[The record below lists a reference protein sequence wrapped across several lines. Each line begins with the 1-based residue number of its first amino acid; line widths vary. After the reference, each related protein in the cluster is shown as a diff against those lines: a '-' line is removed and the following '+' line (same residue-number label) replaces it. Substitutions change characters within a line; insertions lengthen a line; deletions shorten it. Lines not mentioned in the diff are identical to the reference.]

1 MCSTKI
7 PYDDDWITVD
17 VPASATLRIVD
28 LNQVGGVADE
38 TAEIERALDN
48 PVGHGGLETLAKG
61 KRTVVVI
68 DDNTR
73 PTPVNKILPVL
84 LDRLNHAGIEDRD
97 IEVLVAQGT
106 HRQMSDGELRKKI
119 GETQRRISVR
129 KHYWREKDMLVD
141 LGKTPSGVPLS
152 VNRAFL
158 DSSIR
163 IGIGHIAPHCQAGWT
178 GGAKIVQPGVCGAE
192 TTDYT
197 HWMSAKFDVR
207 ELLGIADNPVRL
219 EIEDTVR
226 NIGLD
231 FIVNTVLNRKEQI
244 VKAVAGDFVKAHRQG
259 VEAAKEIY
267 RASIPSKADIVI
279 ADSNPP
285 TYSIDLWQASKA
297 IIASYLAVK
306 PGGTIIVF
314 APCREGVSPEHP
326 ELAKFGHRPYEEVK
340 SLVESGAMNDLNAAS
355 ASAQIGQVL
364 ADNVTIDLYSRI
376 SRAETERLGFEYVE
390 NPQTAINRALE
401 RHGADSKILVLR
413 NGSEIL
419 PTTT

>member
-1 MCSTKI
+1 VCSTKI

-152 VNRAFL
+152 VNRACL
-158 DSSIR
+158 D
-163 IGIGHIAPHCQAGWT
+163 
-178 GGAKIVQPGVCGAE
+178 
-192 TTDYT
+192 
-197 HWMSAKFDVR
+197 
-207 ELLGIADNPVRL
+207 
-219 EIEDTVR
+219 
-226 NIGLD
+226 
-231 FIVNTVLNRKEQI
+231 
-244 VKAVAGDFVKAHRQG
+244 
-259 VEAAKEIY
+259 
-267 RASIPSKADIVI
+267 
-279 ADSNPP
+279 
-285 TYSIDLWQASKA
+285 
-297 IIASYLAVK
+297 
-306 PGGTIIVF
+306 
-314 APCREGVSPEHP
+314 
-326 ELAKFGHRPYEEVK
+326 
-340 SLVESGAMNDLNAAS
+340 
-355 ASAQIGQVL
+355 
-364 ADNVTIDLYSRI
+364 
-376 SRAETERLGFEYVE
+376 
-390 NPQTAINRALE
+390 
-401 RHGADSKILVLR
+401 
-413 NGSEIL
+413 
-419 PTTT
+419 